1 MAGKFHTFDCAIG
14 EGALPVRFNNPFS
27 YVPHPLC
34 VRAADEVRRVVAG
47 NPLWGDEAA
56 RGKMFGVL
64 VVRDACGSVGF
75 LAAFSGLLAGRNE
88 HDFFVPAVFD
98 FLAPDG
104 YFKCEERE
112 ISSINVE
119 ISRLKGSLGYLSA
132 VTALERVERERD
144 EALAA
149 GREAMRVG
157 KVAREVRR
165 AAAALSPDEEERLL
179 NESRFARAEY
189 RRNVKRWDEK
199 VATFE
204 AAVAAYDEKIAA
216 MCGERKRRSAALQQ
230 WLFDN
235 FVLLDS
241 EGERRS
247 LSQIFADTAQG
258 VPPAGAGE
266 CAAPKLLQY
275 AFLNGYTP
283 LAMAEF
289 WMGAS
294 PVGEVRRDGC
304 FYGSCIS
311 KCRPILSF
319 MLGKMDVEPS
329 VQEVAN
335 VGAEGIKILY
345 EDEYLMVV
353 NKPSGMLSVP
363 GIVGGTSV
371 EEHLQ
376 FVYPDC
382 DIRVVHRLD
391 MATSGLLLV
400 AKSIDVFSAMQ
411 REFAMRRVAKRYTA
425 MLDGTIAVAA
435 GEISLPLMADYDNRP
450 RQMVDYSRGKE
461 AVTRYETIGTMEY
474 GGRTC
479 TMVAFYPL
487 TGRTHQLRVHAAHA
501 AGLNAPIV
509 GDELYGSS
517 DKRLMLHAEY
527 IEFTH
532 PVTETIIK
540 VECRAEFRNYSN
552 SR

>member
-1 MAGKFHTFDCAIG
+1 M
-14 EGALPVRFNNPFS
+14 
-27 YVPHPLC
+27 
-34 VRAADEVRRVVAG
+34 
-47 NPLWGDEAA
+47 
-56 RGKMFGVL
+56 
-64 VVRDACGSVGF
+64 
-75 LAAFSGLLAGRNE
+75 
-88 HDFFVPAVFD
+88 
-98 FLAPDG
+98 
-104 YFKCEERE
+104 
-112 ISSINVE
+112 
-119 ISRLKGSLGYLSA
+119 
-132 VTALERVERERD
+132 
-144 EALAA
+144 
-149 GREAMRVG
+149 
-157 KVAREVRR
+157 
-165 AAAALSPDEEERLL
+165 
-179 NESRFARAEY
+179 
-189 RRNVKRWDEK
+189 
-199 VATFE
+199 
-204 AAVAAYDEKIAA
+204 
-216 MCGERKRRSAALQQ
+216 
-230 WLFDN
+230 
-235 FVLLDS
+235 
-241 EGERRS
+241 
-247 LSQIFADTAQG
+247 
-258 VPPAGAGE
+258 
-266 CAAPKLLQY
+266 
-275 AFLNGYTP
+275 
-283 LAMAEF
+283 
-289 WMGAS
+289 
-294 PVGEVRRDGC
+294 
-304 FYGSCIS
+304 
-311 KCRPILSF
+311 
-319 MLGKMDVEPS
+319 
-329 VQEVAN
+329 QEVAN

-376 FVYPDC
+376 CVYPDC